1 MDKNS
6 SALNTED
13 TFLIRAD
20 RLSLRRGS
28 FALSEVSLIGEPHE
42 IILLLGQN
50 GAGKSSLLRILA
62 GLLEPQSGTI
72 IRHHRGTSLVS
83 HDSMMYGGL
92 TTQQNLE
99 LLCSLNGQ
107 ALPQESISKWGLS
120 EHLHTRTSLLSRGLT
135 TRLSLVRALT
145 SQAQLLLFDEP
156 TSNLDDSS
164 TNLFID
170 TVSAKVT
177 ERCVAIIATHDISR
191 LLPVAS
197 RVLVLGRG
205 TIVADSGSGGDISEA
220 LDIYHRLNR

>member
-1 MDKNS
+1 
-6 SALNTED
+6 
-13 TFLIRAD
+13 
-20 RLSLRRGS
+20 
-28 FALSEVSLIGEPHE
+28 
-42 IILLLGQN
+42 
-50 GAGKSSLLRILA
+50 
-62 GLLEPQSGTI
+62 
-72 IRHHRGTSLVS
+72 
-83 HDSMMYGGL
+83 MMYGGL